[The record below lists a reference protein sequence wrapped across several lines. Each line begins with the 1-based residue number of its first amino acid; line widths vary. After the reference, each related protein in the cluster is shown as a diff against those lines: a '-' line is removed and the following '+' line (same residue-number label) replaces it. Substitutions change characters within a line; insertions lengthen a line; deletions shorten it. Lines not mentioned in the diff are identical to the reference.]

1 MTFLLSAVIVPSPL
15 FYYIVPS
22 PCCQGAAE
30 IFLKVVIPLP
40 SDLPKFTLRTDK
52 QTLDKFRV
60 VAQKN
65 LRTVNREL
73 EMLMRQHI
81 ADYEDKHGEIVL
93 PQNQE

>member
-1 MTFLLSAVIVPSPL
+1 MLT
-15 FYYIVPS
+15 
-22 PCCQGAAE
+22 E

-60 VAQKN
+60 VAKKN

-81 ADYEDKHGEIVL
+81 GIGRAHV
-93 PQNQE
+93 

>member
-1 MTFLLSAVIVPSPL
+1 VLT
-15 FYYIVPS
+15 
-22 PCCQGAAE
+22 E

-93 PQNQE
+93 PQNQD

>member
-1 MTFLLSAVIVPSPL
+1 MQALLRAFLCESDVAFTQSPFRFCL
-15 FYYIVPS
+15 
-22 PCCQGAAE
+22 E

-93 PQNQE
+93 PQNQD

>member
-1 MTFLLSAVIVPSPL
+1 MLP
-15 FYYIVPS
+15 
-22 PCCQGAAE
+22 E

-40 SDLPKFTLRTDK
+40 SELPKFTLRTDK

-60 VAQKN
+60 VAKKN

-93 PQNQE
+93 PQNQD

>member
-1 MTFLLSAVIVPSPL
+1 MADLLGVTVDYLSGSDDAPSPK
-15 FYYIVPS
+15 
-22 PCCQGAAE
+22 E
-30 IFLKVVIPLP
+30 
-40 SDLPKFTLRTDK
+40 TDK

-93 PQNQE
+93 PQNQD

>member
-1 MTFLLSAVIVPSPL
+1 M
-15 FYYIVPS
+15 
-22 PCCQGAAE
+22 
-30 IFLKVVIPLP
+30 P

-81 ADYEDKHGEIVL
+81 ADYEDKQE
-93 PQNQE
+93 NQQRSRAEKQDAMIICQIAPLVKPPADFFLG

>member
-1 MTFLLSAVIVPSPL
+1 MPFPEILLALRLSNGLSQQQLAERANV
-15 FYYIVPS
+15 
-22 PCCQGAAE
+22 AE
-30 IFLKVVIPLP
+30 ITIQNYESGRSNPVPTRLLAIADVL
-40 SDLPKFTLRTDK
+40 
-52 QTLDKFRV
+52 FRV

-93 PQNQE
+93 PQNQD

>member
-1 MTFLLSAVIVPSPL
+1 MRVCAGHTLYKDKNGALSASSPSGEEIPVPT
-15 FYYIVPS
+15 
-22 PCCQGAAE
+22 CN
-30 IFLKVVIPLP
+30 
-40 SDLPKFTLRTDK
+40 
-52 QTLDKFRV
+52 KFRV

-93 PQNQE
+93 PQNQD

>member
-15 FYYIVPS
+15 FYYIV
-22 PCCQGAAE
+22 
-30 IFLKVVIPLP
+30 P

-93 PQNQE
+93 PQNQD

>member
-1 MTFLLSAVIVPSPL
+1 MLP
-15 FYYIVPS
+15 
-22 PCCQGAAE
+22 E

-65 LRTVNREL
+65 REL